1 MPVQPPSNRVIRRPD
16 DTRRRS
22 ASTCSRL
29 LRLPLTLLIVSQALI
44 LVLACALAGWPMPA
58 QAEGAAPAGA
68 DQVQWLR
75 DPEGALSPED
85 AIRLASEGR
94 FRPAADGQLN
104 FGVTRDTIWLRVPLR
119 NDAPHNAE
127 RLLEIDYPY
136 LDEVDFYVPADRPGG
151 PLLIRTGDTR
161 LFAAR
166 GFDHRNFVLPVSL
179 GPGETTEV
187 FVRVRSSAAV
197 LVPLQVRSAGEFA
210 SLEQMR
216 LLLIGAYYGAALVM
230 VLYVSTL
237 RRALREPAF
246 RAYVAFVF
254 LFALFHFSLNG
265 FAYQYLWPWS
275 PRLSNIGAY
284 LFLSPAV
291 AAATQFSRSFLR
303 SEKRMP
309 RLDRLARALVWILL
323 GLTPAVILVDARWV
337 ALLSQALAMIACALG
352 VAMGITAWRAGYRPA
367 RWYLLAFATIMVT
380 GAAMV
385 MRNFGLLPRNPLT
398 AYGTQIGAALEVLFL
413 GVALSERLREMVR
426 DALTAKE
433 AALDAAMQAG
443 QQLESRV
450 AERTAELA
458 AANERLRAEVRER
471 ERAEALLRSSEERL
485 RRLAQHDPLT
495 GVANRHLLAERA
507 AAIVASAHRQGQR
520 FGVVAVDLDD
530 FKGINDAHGHA
541 IGDHLLA
548 EGARRIAASL
558 RSSDLLARVGGDEF
572 VVLLPGV
579 ESREQLHRVVA
590 KLRRVFAQPLQVP
603 GGVIEPQASFGS
615 ALFPEDG
622 GDIDALVRHADLA
635 MYRDKESRRELV
647 GPR

>member
-1 MPVQPPSNRVIRRPD
+1 M
-16 DTRRRS
+16 
-22 ASTCSRL
+22 RL
-29 LRLPLTLLIVSQALI
+29 LRLPLTLLVVGQALI
-44 LVLACALAGWPMPA
+44 WMLVCGLAGWPRPA
-58 QAEGAAPAGA
+58 EAAGAAPIRPE
-68 DQVQWLR
+68 QVQWLR
-75 DPEGALSPED
+75 DPDGVLSPED
-85 AIRLASEGR
+85 AIQLASEGR
-94 FRPAADGQLN
+94 FHPAVDEQLN
-104 FGVTRDTIWLRVPLR
+104 FGVTRDAIWLRVPLR
-119 NDAPHNAE
+119 NDASHNAE

-136 LDEVDFYVPADRPGG
+136 LDEVDFHVPADRPGG

-161 LFAAR
+161 LFATR

-179 GPGETTEV
+179 GPGEATEV

-197 LVPLQVRSAGEFA
+197 LVPLHVRSASEFA
-210 SLEQMR
+210 AQEQMR

-237 RRALREPAF
+237 RRALHEPAF

-254 LFALFHFSLNG
+254 LFALFHFALNG

-291 AAATQFSRSFLR
+291 AAATQFSRSFLG
-303 SEKRMP
+303 SAQRMP
-309 RLDRLARALVWILL
+309 RLDRIASALVWVLL
-323 GLTPAVILVDARWV
+323 ALTPAVIVIDARWV
-337 ALLSQALAMIACALG
+337 ALLSQAIAMIACGLG
-352 VAMGITAWRAGYRPA
+352 VAMGITAWRSGYQPA
-367 RWYLLAFATIMVT
+367 RWYLLAFATVMLT

-385 MRNFGLLPRNPLT
+385 LRNFGVLPRNALT
-398 AYGTQIGAALEVLFL
+398 AYGTQIGAGLEVLFL

-426 DALTAKE
+426 ETLAAKE
-433 AALDAAMQAG
+433 VALEAAMQAG
-443 QQLESRV
+443 QQLESHV
-450 AERTAELA
+450 AARTAELA
-458 AANERLRAEVRER
+458 ATNERLRAEVRER
-471 ERAEALLRSSEERL
+471 KRAEMLLRSSEERL

-520 FGVVAVDLDD
+520 FGVVAIDLDD
-530 FKGINDAHGHA
+530 FKGVNDAHGHA
-541 IGDHLLA
+541 IGDQLLA
-548 EGARRIAASL
+548 EGARRIAGSL

-579 ESREQLHRVVA
+579 EDRERLRRVVI

-622 GDIDALVRHADLA
+622 DDIDALVRHADLA
-635 MYRDKESRRELV
+635 MYRDKESRRDLV